1 MQMCANSKLCIM
13 QMHEMNTKT
22 HEMGSVLLS
31 YCHMSSRDSCYES
44 AVAKMAA
51 TPVEIE
57 NIRTVSKR

>member
-1 MQMCANSKLCIM
+1 M